1 MEPTGTPGPRPPPV
15 PLTAFERARR
25 VIVAEGICAS
35 FDPDLHQLS
44 MSKIPPMFA
53 TVRSSA
59 DLSGELS

>member
-1 MEPTGTPGPRPPPV
+1 
-15 PLTAFERARR
+15 